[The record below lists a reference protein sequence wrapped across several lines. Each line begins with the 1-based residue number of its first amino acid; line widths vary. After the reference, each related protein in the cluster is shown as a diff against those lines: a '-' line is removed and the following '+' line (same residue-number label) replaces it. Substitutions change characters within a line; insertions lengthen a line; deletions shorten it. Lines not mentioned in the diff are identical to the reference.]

1 LSNNQDSV
9 KNIKSITDF
18 VKIEHTL
25 FSLPLIFAGV
35 FLASPKPPSLKL
47 IMLILAAALGAR
59 TTALAL
65 NRIIDRHID
74 KRNPRTTDRE
84 LPSGRMPLGGAFI
97 VLIAGFALYEFSA
110 KLISPFCL
118 ALSPIPLA
126 IFLIYPYMK
135 RFTSFAHFG
144 VGFGLSMAPLGGWFA
159 VKNTAE
165 GMLPGLLLS
174 LFMVF
179 WAAGFDVIYSTL
191 DEAFDRGEKLY
202 SFTSRYGRKRALK
215 ISACLHVFSFVV
227 LVGLFTLQI
236 RALAALPLLIVS
248 GYLLYLEHRKA
259 EDVELAFFRINAVI
273 GFAVLAMVLAGV
285 YFP

>member
-1 LSNNQDSV
+1 M
-9 KNIKSITDF
+9 KRIKSITDF

-47 IMLILAAALGAR
+47 IVLILTAALGAR

-84 LPSGRMPLGGAFI
+84 LPSGRMPLGGAFAI
-97 VLIAGFALYEFSA
+97 LISSLVLYEFSA
-110 KLISPFCL
+110 KLISNFCFH
-118 ALSPIPLA
+118 LSPIPLA
-126 IFLIYPYMK
+126 IFILYPYMK
-135 RFTSFAHFG
+135 RFTPFAHFG

-159 VKNTAE
+159 VKNSAD
-165 GMLPGLLLS
+165 GILPGLMLS

-179 WAAGFDVIYSTL
+179 WATGFDVIYSTL
-191 DEAFDRGEKLY
+191 DEAFDRGENLY
-202 SFTSRYGRKRALK
+202 SFTSRFGRKRALT
-215 ISACLHVFSFVV
+215 ISAYLHILSFIVLIGVF
-227 LVGLFTLQI
+227 TMQI
-236 RALAALPLLIVS
+236 RAVAALPLLLFS

-259 EDVELAFFRINAVI
+259 EDVELAFFKINAVI

>member
-1 LSNNQDSV
+1 V
-9 KNIKSITDF
+9 KKIKSITDF

-97 VLIAGFALYEFSA
+97 ILIAGFALYEFSA

-179 WAAGFDVIYSTL
+179 WATGFDVIYSTL
-191 DEAFDRGEKLY
+191 DEAFDRGENLY

-215 ISACLHVFSFVV
+215 ISAYLHVLSFAV